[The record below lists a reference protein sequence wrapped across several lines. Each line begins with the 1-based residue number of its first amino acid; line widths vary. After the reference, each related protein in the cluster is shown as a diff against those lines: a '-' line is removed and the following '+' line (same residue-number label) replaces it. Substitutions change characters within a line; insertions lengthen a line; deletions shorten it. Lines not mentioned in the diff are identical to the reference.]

1 MLLIQSDHLHLL
13 IDSPV
18 LLRGGA
24 LELGI
29 GPLIHK
35 QATSHIQPILAEI
48 LPRYNAFHCHTEV

>member
-13 IDSPV
+13 IDSPA
-18 LLRGGA
+18 LLRGVHWSLA
-24 LELGI
+24 SD
-29 GPLIHK
+29 PLIHK